1 MEKQTNEYDLM
12 IAIINKIN
20 IVTLVNQTDD
30 VVQIYEKLK
39 DAIKKN
45 K

>member
-12 IAIINKIN
+12 IAIVNKIN
-20 IVTLVNQTDD
+20 VTTLANQTDD
-30 VVQIYEKLK
+30 VVRIYEKLK

>member
-39 DAIKKN
+39 DTIKKN